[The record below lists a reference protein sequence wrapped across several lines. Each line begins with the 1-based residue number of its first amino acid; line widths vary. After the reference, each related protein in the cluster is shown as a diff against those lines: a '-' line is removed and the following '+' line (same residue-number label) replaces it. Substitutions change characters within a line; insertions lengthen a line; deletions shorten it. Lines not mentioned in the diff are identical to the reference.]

1 MFAEVYVTKIVQS
14 KTSKENVYK
23 ITMKSRD
30 ENVKVQIKVDAD
42 NWDTFQSEHSV
53 DVDTLLVLELRNPQT
68 KIIEYTGEDQ

>member
-42 NWDTFQSEHSV
+42 NWDAFQSEHSV